1 MDKIQE
7 KVITEMYTK
16 RRAMVHIQK
25 ATGLPKKKIESWL
38 KEKGLWTGHRFLYSY
53 FDEFFFDN
61 INTEEKAYWLGF
73 IYADGYIGKNNEVGI
88 ELKSIDYSH
97 LVKFK
102 KAIQAEKEV
111 KIYKKQSTFG
121 PQENC
126 RFTIGSKHMSSIL
139 LNYFGSIN
147 KTLKGTF
154 PKIDK
159 SLEHHLV
166 RGFFDGDG
174 CLTGFKD
181 DEHLFRPQLNFI
193 GTKETLQ
200 YLEEISN
207 FSWNWSKRIK
217 TDINNYQI
225 NCGRVNDCLN
235 FLSYMY
241 KDAHIYLD
249 RKYEK
254 YQILLENRERLKAKA
269 RV

>member
-1 MDKIQE
+1 M
-7 KVITEMYTK
+7 
-16 RRAMVHIQK
+16 
-25 ATGLPKKKIESWL
+25 
-38 KEKGLWTGHRFLYSY
+38 
-53 FDEFFFDN
+53 
-61 INTEEKAYWLGF
+61 
-73 IYADGYIGKNNEVGI
+73 
-88 ELKSIDYSH
+88 
-97 LVKFK
+97 
-102 KAIQAEKEV
+102 
-111 KIYKKQSTFG
+111 
-121 PQENC
+121 
-126 RFTIGSKHMSSIL
+126 
-139 LNYFGSIN
+139 
-147 KTLKGTF
+147 
-154 PKIDK
+154 
-159 SLEHHLV
+159 
-166 RGFFDGDG
+166 
-174 CLTGFKD
+174 
-181 DEHLFRPQLNFI
+181 FRPQLNFI